1 MKEETVTQEKINE
14 WKAKYKFVYKA
25 AIDGIDYYFRTLDR
39 DDYLTISA
47 KQASLGQ
54 ALDYELETVKTCLLN
69 DMDEDTIKAKAG
81 IVTILSERIMAKS
94 GFLQVEEEEL

>member
-1 MKEETVTQEKINE
+1 MKEENITQEMIDE

-25 AIDGIDYYFRTLDR
+25 PIDGTNYYFRTLNR
-39 DDYLTISA
+39 DDYLAIST
-47 KQASLGQ
+47 KQATLGQ

-69 DMDEDTIKAKAG
+69 EIDEDTLKAKGG
-81 IVTILSERIMAKS
+81 IITILSEKIMTKS

>member
-1 MKEETVTQEKINE
+1 MKEVTKDTITQ
-14 WKAKYKFVYKA
+14 WKDKYKFVYKA
-25 AIDGIDYYFRTLDR
+25 SIDGTDYYFRTLNR
-39 DDYLTISA
+39 DDYLAISA

-69 DMDEDTIKAKAG
+69 DIDEDTLKAKGG
-81 IVTILSERIMAKS
+81 IITILSERIMAKS

>member
-1 MKEETVTQEKINE
+1 MSEEKITQEQIEK
-14 WKAKYKFVYKA
+14 WKEKHKFVYRA
-25 AIDGIDYYFRTLDR
+25 TIDNVDYYFRTLSR
-39 DDYLTISA
+39 DDYLAIST

-69 DMDEDTIKAKAG
+69 DIDEATIKAKSG
-81 IVTILSERIMAKS
+81 IVTMLSEKIMARS